1 MSGREANAE
10 PGARSAR
17 RRAVSAFRPA
27 AHLALR
33 LFLAAVFIYAG
44 AQKIGKPLLFADEI
58 HAYGV
63 IGYGPPI
70 YIAAIV
76 LPWLEILCGVALV
89 TGIMLRGSALLLLV
103 LNAVFIA
110 VIAVRS
116 ASIVRAGTPFL
127 DVYFDCGCGFGE
139 TYAWKRLVEDAVF
152 FGASLVCLVAPEHR
166 FVLFRKRRSS

>member
-1 MSGREANAE
+1 MSGREASGE
-10 PGARSAR
+10 PAARSAR
-17 RRAVSAFRPA
+17 RRAISVFHPA
-27 AHLALR
+27 ALLALR
-33 LFLAAVFIYAG
+33 ILLAAVFIYAG

-70 YIAAIV
+70 YVAAIV
-76 LPWLEILCGVALV
+76 LPWLEILCGVSLV

-116 ASIVRAGTPFL
+116 ASIVRCDSACFRC
-127 DVYFDCGCGFGE
+127 VSVSSNDCCSVRCSSTDFS
-139 TYAWKRLVEDAVF
+139 
-152 FGASLVCLVAPEHR
+152 SLITFSFNAAPT
-166 FVLFRKRRSS
+166 